1 MAIIYRILSLIINIF
16 SFFIA
21 VTLILL
27 IPASLVMPPFWLPVF
42 LLVAVV
48 LYTWFSNKF
57 RRLVLRQKE
66 VVRTSLKDWV
76 KVNGYVTIVFSILS
90 LPGAIALLRNP
101 AVYMANMYEMM
112 GKMGNHSSQAFT
124 ERSAIILALIMIF
137 YFLILLVHVFWTFA
151 LIRKHAQYF
160 Q

>member
-1 MAIIYRILSLIINIF
+1 MTIIYRILSLIISIF
-16 SFFIA
+16 AFFIA
-21 VTLILL
+21 LSLILL

-57 RRLVLRQKE
+57 QRLVLRQKE

-76 KVNGYVTIVFSILS
+76 KVNGYVAVAFSILS
-90 LPGAIALLRNP
+90 LPGSIALVKNP
-101 AVYMANMYEMM
+101 STYIANMHEMM
-112 GKMGNHSSQAFT
+112 GKMGNQAQQSFS
-124 ERSAIILALIMIF
+124 ERSAIILALVMIL
-137 YFLILLVHVFWTFA
+137 YFAILLVHVLWTFA
-151 LIRKHAQYF
+151 LIKRHEEYF